1 MGVAYEVAKAGG
13 KHHGLLER
21 HRELPDHLL
30 EKASRAFSRRIAEH
44 ERWIA
49 RPDEKLGT
57 AVAAKRVQDLVQKKW
72 PKDLG
77 RLRAQLD
84 VVLGI
89 LRERMR

>member
-1 MGVAYEVAKAGG
+1 MGDGYEAAKAGG

-30 EKASRAFSRRIAEH
+30 EKAARSFLRRIAEH

-49 RPDEKLGT
+49 RPEEKLAAGT
-57 AVAAKRVQDLVQKKW
+57 DAAELSNLVQKKW

-77 RLRAQLD
+77 RLKAQLD
-84 VVLGI
+84 IVQEI
-89 LRERMR
+89 LRERKR